1 MVTVKIYGIIYLIL
15 TTFIFLETATCLT
28 HVLHGTRYI
37 FFQKIHTSVSPTRSS
52 RIRASLATQ
61 KAPPYLPLPAVYHH
75 VTTLKVTTLLT
86 SDTKISFACFCTL
99 RNHTACSVSCLAFF
113 SLVRLMLL
121 HVVVLHSH
129 CWVGSPALSFK
140 SYFNSWKVGWKS
152 VLGT

>member
-37 FFQKIHTSVSPTRSS
+37 FFPENTHICVTNTQLKNQSIPSHPEGSSIPPPASSISS
-52 RIRASLATQ
+52 RN
-61 KAPPYLPLPAVYHH
+61 
-75 VTTLKVTTLLT
+75 TLKVTTLLP
-86 SDTKISFACFCTL
+86 SDTEISFACFCTL

-129 CWVGSPALSFK
+129 C
-140 SYFNSWKVGWKS
+140 
-152 VLGT
+152 